1 MFKFLYSNFYDQ
13 LSKINPTT
21 TSGNTSTTTK
31 TSSHAASNNKHNIS
45 KSNHET
51 IKPNTTTSR
60 SPSITRPATTPTNTA
75 STSATVELPLILPN
89 ITLKNLDL
97 DHQGFMF
104 IDEMPDSLIIDSQ
117 TKSAYDR
124 AYSLSSPST
133 SSVSS
138 NSNSSSYPST
148 YLNLSAPSYFSKSH
162 TDKQLPPKEEPLKI
176 SKTKKSTTKTPPPKP
191 NLNRSNTLSPKTLSR
206 RLSLTTAT
214 QGPGKNIGPNLN
226 KISESTRYLNKT
238 HSFTNGQSP
247 FRANLSSNSEL
258 SSSLNNSFQS
268 LVHYGDNI
276 GAKVVKCL
284 INENLYESQS
294 LINQDYDIYQ
304 VFIKFLFTNK
314 LANLQFFFN

>member
-1 MFKFLYSNFYDQ
+1 
-13 LSKINPTT
+13 
-21 TSGNTSTTTK
+21 
-31 TSSHAASNNKHNIS
+31 
-45 KSNHET
+45 
-51 IKPNTTTSR
+51 
-60 SPSITRPATTPTNTA
+60 
-75 STSATVELPLILPN
+75 
-89 ITLKNLDL
+89 
-97 DHQGFMF
+97 MF

-117 TKSAYDR
+117 AKSAYDR

-148 YLNLSAPSYFSKSH
+148 YLNLSAPSYFSKGH
-162 TDKQLPPKEEPLKI
+162 ADKQLPPKEEPLNI
-176 SKTKKSTTKTPPPKP
+176 SKPKKTTTKAPQPKP

-206 RLSLTTAT
+206 RLSLTSAT
-214 QGPGKNIGPNLN
+214 QGPGKNIGPGLN
-226 KISESTRYLNKT
+226 KVSESTHYLNKT

-247 FRANLSSNSEL
+247 FRANLSSNPEL

-304 VFIKFLFTNK
+304 VIF
-314 LANLQFFFN
+314 